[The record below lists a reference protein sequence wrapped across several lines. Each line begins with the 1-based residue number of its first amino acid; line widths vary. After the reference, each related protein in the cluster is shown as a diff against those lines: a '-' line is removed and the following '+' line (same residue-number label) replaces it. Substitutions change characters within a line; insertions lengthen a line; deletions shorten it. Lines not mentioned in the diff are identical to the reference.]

1 MAQRTG
7 VVQGTLEEYLTGDV
21 ARRHARVF
29 LRYLSSRNDI
39 PDAEVPAALELAKS
53 RVEKFALIGFLD
65 DIETFFS
72 RYRALF
78 GVSLRMSQLNSAP
91 DRQPD
96 IPPAEMEAIR
106 ALCAPDLEIFEHA
119 RSLR

>member
-1 MAQRTG
+1 MTG
-7 VVQGTLEEYLTGDV
+7 GIKEYLESDV
-21 ARRHARVF
+21 AKRQARVF
-29 LRYLSSRNDI
+29 LRYLASRNDI
-39 PDAEVPAALELAKS
+39 PDDDIPAAVALAKS

-65 DIETFFS
+65 DIDSFFS
-72 RYRALF
+72 RYREIF

-91 DRQPD
+91 DRKPD
-96 IPPAEMEAIR
+96 IPAAEMEVLR